1 MENRELITQIATEY
15 GLAPAEESSS
25 LNIQMLA
32 DAINELLN
40 KDFQKLVSILYR
52 MDISEAKLRLLLKD
66 NPGSD
71 AAMIIANMMVER
83 QAQKIKSRSQFKKQD
98 DNINDDEKWQ

>member
-15 GLAPAEESSS
+15 DLAAAESSS
-25 LNIQMLA
+25 LNMQALA

-40 KDFQKLVSILYR
+40 NDFQKLVSILYR

-66 NPGSD
+66 NPDSD
-71 AAMIIANMMVER
+71 AAMIIANMMIER
-83 QAQKIKSRSQFKKQD
+83 QAQKIKSRQEFRRDST
-98 DNINDDEKWQ
+98 ISDEESW

>member
-1 MENRELITQIATEY
+1 MENKELIKQIVNEY
-15 GLAPAEESSS
+15 QLSAKEDVSS
-25 LNIQMLA
+25 LTMQKLA

-40 KDFQKLVSILYR
+40 NDFQKLISILYR

-71 AAMIIANMMVER
+71 AAMIIANLMIER
-83 QAQKIKSRSQFKKQD
+83 QAQKIKSRQEHRRDSS
-98 DNINDDEKWQ
+98 ISDEESW